1 MANTKI
7 TNPELFNLGDST
19 SATQLPVMTITQRIA
34 MNAPITT
41 PFNIDYLVVAGGGA
55 GGGGGQAGG
64 GGAGGLRTNYGGASL
79 TLNTATAYTVTVG
92 AGGIGTGNGVSGSGS
107 NSVFDY
113 ITSTITSAGG
123 GGGAIHN
130 ISGADGGSGGGAG
143 TQQTGG
149 SGNTPSTTPSQGNA
163 GGSGGTYNFPYS
175 GGGGG
180 GYVSVGSTG
189 GNVSGNGGT
198 GIAYTA
204 ANSITGSALSL
215 AGGGGGGT
223 YSGAAGTATNGGGAG
238 FSGTGTTAY
247 GSPGTPGTDNTG
259 GGGGGTG
266 NYQVGTIGASGGS
279 GVVILRYPTADIAS
293 YTATGLTP
301 TETTDGTD
309 TILSFTTVG
318 TGTITFTSST
328 PTGTISTG
336 EMIFNSDTDKVEY
349 WDGTKWY
356 GITYEVTAESPYNN
370 VLYPGTSLTNV
381 ITGVGFSPDLV
392 WLKQRNSAQNH
403 GLFDTVRGTNNFIMS
418 NSTSAENTR
427 TTDTLSS
434 FDDDGFTLT
443 PYSSD
448 AFINYTGRTMVAWCF
463 KAGGAAVPNTD
474 GSRPSQVSAN
484 VAGGF
489 SIVNWSGNSTNPSTV
504 GHGLGVAPELFIIK
518 NLSSAVNWSVYNSS
532 VGAGNKLQL
541 NSSNQASATSNYANT
556 SPTSSVFSLSGGNE
570 VNGSGSNY
578 IAYCFHSVAGYSKI
592 GSYTGNGSTN
602 GPTVPLGFQPAF
614 LMCKETSSTGN
625 WRMMDSTRQP
635 SNPKSN
641 GLWANLTNAESASS
655 SNVVDFN
662 SDNFQLVGGGSDVNA
677 SGQTYMYLAFA

>member
-198 GIAYTA
+198 GIAYTT

-318 TGTITFTSST
+318 TGAITFTSST

-356 GITYEVTAESPYNN
+356 GITYEVSPYNN

>member
-19 SATQLPVMTITQRIA
+19 SATQLPVMTITERIA

-318 TGTITFTSST
+318 TGAITFTSST

-356 GITYEVTAESPYNN
+356 GITYEVPTDPTDPTGNGGVWAYYPLTANSNDSSGNGRNATNNGVSFSADGGRFTGGNSISPPSGFINFGYTQTCWVKDLSTITAGHRIFSFNGHAT
-370 VLYPGTSLTNV
+370 PGGYYGFTTSDFYYQNSSSYAFFTNQRS
-381 ITGVGFSPDLV
+381 TG
-392 WLKQRNSAQNH
+392 
-403 GLFDTVRGTNNFIMS
+403 GTYYYTSNTINNFISGYNLVVAQFVSGQLVKFSLNGQTLQTGTVSVTSGNPGGPWQTIREIGRGYS
-418 NSTSAENTR
+418 NGAYYNVEDSYFRNYR
-427 TTDTLSS
+427 LYDR
-434 FDDDGFTLT
+434 TLT
-443 PYSSD
+443 D
-448 AFINYTGRTMVAWCF
+448 AEIMAIYNH
-463 KAGGAAVPNTD
+463 
-474 GSRPSQVSAN
+474 GSV
-484 VAGGF
+484 
-489 SIVNWSGNSTNPSTV
+489 
-504 GHGLGVAPELFIIK
+504 
-518 NLSSAVNWSVYNSS
+518 
-532 VGAGNKLQL
+532 
-541 NSSNQASATSNYANT
+541 
-556 SPTSSVFSLSGGNE
+556 
-570 VNGSGSNY
+570 
-578 IAYCFHSVAGYSKI
+578 
-592 GSYTGNGSTN
+592 
-602 GPTVPLGFQPAF
+602 
-614 LMCKETSSTGN
+614 
-625 WRMMDSTRQP
+625 
-635 SNPKSN
+635 
-641 GLWANLTNAESASS
+641 
-655 SNVVDFN
+655 
-662 SDNFQLVGGGSDVNA
+662 
-677 SGQTYMYLAFA
+677 

>member
-1 MANTKI
+1 MAITKI

-19 SATQLPVMTITQRIA
+19 SATQLPVMTITERIA

-318 TGTITFTSST
+318 TGAITFTSST

-474 GSRPSQVSAN
+474 GDVQSNVSAN
-484 VAGGF
+484 VANGF
-489 SIVNWSGNSTNPSTV
+489 SIVKGTGSGSGVQSV
-504 GHGLGVAPELFIIK
+504 GHGLSSAPEFVMVK
-518 NLSSAVNWSVYNSS
+518 NIN
-532 VGAGNKLQL
+532 
-541 NSSNQASATSNYANT
+541 ATDSWFCLV
-556 SPTSSVFSLSGGNE
+556 PGLTSSSYYMRLNTTSSKINNSGYPTIFADSTTVSVRQNSMGPW
-570 VNGSGSNY
+570 GDL
-578 IAYCFHSVAGYSKI
+578 IAYCWHSVAGYSKI
-592 GSYTGNGSTN
+592 SSYVGNGNTT
-602 GPTVPLGFQPAF
+602 GVLQELGFEPAF
-614 LMCKETSSTGN
+614 LMFKCVTQSGNWIMIDNKRATSNPRTPHLRANTTGQDDYGANEYVDFTSTGF
-625 WRMMDSTRQP
+625 QP
-635 SNPKSN
+635 KGVSNYNNNSN
-641 GLWANLTNAESASS
+641 N
-655 SNVVDFN
+655 
-662 SDNFQLVGGGSDVNA
+662 
-677 SGQTYMYLAFA
+677 QTYAYMAFA

>member
-19 SATQLPVMTITQRIA
+19 SATQLPVMTITERIA

-318 TGTITFTSST
+318 TGAITFTSST

-370 VLYPGTSLTNV
+370 VLYTGTSLTNV

-418 NSTSAENTR
+418 NSMSAENTR

-532 VGAGNKLQL
+532 VGAGNKLQI

-578 IAYCFHSVAGYSKI
+578 IAYCFHSVAGLSKV
-592 GSYTGNGSTN
+592 GSYVGNGLTN
-602 GPTVPLGFQPAF
+602 GPTVALGFEPSF
-614 LMCKETSSTGN
+614 LMCKETTNTGN
-625 WRMMDSTRQP
+625 WRIMDNTRQP

-641 GLWANLTNAESASS
+641 GLLANLTNAESASS

>member
-7 TNPELFNLGDST
+7 TNPELFNLGANNT
-19 SATQLPVMTITQRIA
+19 AATQLPVMTTTQRIA
-34 MNAPITT
+34 MNVVPTS
-41 PFNIDYLVVAGGGA
+41 NIDYLVVAGGGA

-279 GVVILRYPTADIAS
+279 GIVILRYPTADVAS

-301 TETTDGTD
+301 TETTVGTD
-309 TILSFTTVG
+309 TVLSFTTVG
-318 TGTITFTSST
+318 TGTITFTSPT

-336 EMIFNSDTDKVEY
+336 EMIFNSTTDKVEY
-349 WDGTKWY
+349 FDGTKWY
-356 GITYEVTAESPYNN
+356 GITYEVGKSLYNN
-370 VLYPGTSLTNV
+370 VLYDGQATDLSVTNV
-381 ITGVGFSPDLV
+381 GFTPDLV
-392 WLKQRNSAQNH
+392 WIKCRDVVNSHVLSDSLRGDSTRMYSLFPDLTAAQN
-403 GLFDTVRGTNNFIMS
+403 TTSNNVETIDS
-418 NSTSAENTR
+418 
-427 TTDTLSS
+427 
-434 FDDDGFTLT
+434 DGFTVFGDRSAT
-443 PYSSD
+443 NRVNQEY
-448 AFINYTGRTMVAWCF
+448 VAWCW
-463 KAGGAAVPNTD
+463 KAGGAAVTTTPA
-474 GSRPSQVSAN
+474 GGLASEVSAN
-484 VAGGF
+484 VANGF
-489 SIVNWSGNSTNPSTV
+489 SIVKFTSDSSAGLKIA
-504 GHGLGVAPELFIIK
+504 HG
-518 NLSSAVNWSVYNSS
+518 LSSAPEMIIYKKLNGSQAWYVNT
-532 VGAGNKLQL
+532 
-541 NSSNQASATSNYANT
+541 NQ
-556 SPTSSVFSLSGGNE
+556 
-570 VNGSGSNY
+570 VNGNRSEGVLNTNAAFTNVGSAWSSMSTSTLINSFTSTNGTNY
-578 IAYCFHSVAGYSKI
+578 MAYCFHSVAGVSKV
-592 GSYTGNGSTN
+592 GSYTGTGAGT
-602 GPTVPLGFQPAF
+602 TVTTGFEPAF
-614 LMCKETSSTGN
+614 VMIKKTSGSADWIIWDNKRGSNILKPNTSAAEVVLTNYITYNSTGFTFPTS
-625 WRMMDSTRQP
+625 DS
-635 SNPKSN
+635 
-641 GLWANLTNAESASS
+641 AV
-655 SNVVDFN
+655 NVGDFIFM
-662 SDNFQLVGGGSDVNA
+662 S
-677 SGQTYMYLAFA
+677 FA

>member
-19 SATQLPVMTITQRIA
+19 SATQLPVMTTTQRIA
-34 MNAPITT
+34 MNAVPTS
-41 PFNIDYLVVAGGGA
+41 NIDYLVVAGGGA

-163 GGSGGTYNFPYS
+163 GGSGGTYDFPYS

-279 GVVILRYPTADIAS
+279 GIVILRYPTADIAS

-318 TGTITFTSST
+318 TGAITFTSST

-336 EMIFNSDTDKVEY
+336 EMIFNSTTDKVEY
-349 WDGTKWY
+349 FDGTKWY
-356 GITYEVTAESPYNN
+356 GITYEEPYPTSLKMFLDANN
-370 VLYPGTSLTNV
+370 VSSNPGSGTVWTDLTGNGNNGALVNSTFQSGTPKYVNIPGTDGSATRVNLAGTGGTTQVTNLVGGTQPLTVQGYGYFSSSGSGYDYFFIFGNASSGSLVSIAKYDGTNKLYMYDSSNV
-381 ITGVGFSPDLV
+381 LLSNYTVSLNTWYNLAMSVTGSTYKLYVNGVLEYTATGNTKNITS
-392 WLKQRNSAQNH
+392 NTAQIGSYSSNATN
-403 GLFDTVRGTNNFIMS
+403 FQNNFIGRVGEFRVYQAILTGTEILA
-418 NSTSAENTR
+418 NFNNT
-427 TTDTLSS
+427 
-434 FDDDGFTLT
+434 
-443 PYSSD
+443 
-448 AFINYTGRTMVAWCF
+448 
-463 KAGGAAVPNTD
+463 KATY
-474 GSRPSQVSAN
+474 
-484 VAGGF
+484 
-489 SIVNWSGNSTNPSTV
+489 
-504 GHGLGVAPELFIIK
+504 GL
-518 NLSSAVNWSVYNSS
+518 
-532 VGAGNKLQL
+532 
-541 NSSNQASATSNYANT
+541 
-556 SPTSSVFSLSGGNE
+556 
-570 VNGSGSNY
+570 
-578 IAYCFHSVAGYSKI
+578 
-592 GSYTGNGSTN
+592 
-602 GPTVPLGFQPAF
+602 
-614 LMCKETSSTGN
+614 
-625 WRMMDSTRQP
+625 
-635 SNPKSN
+635 
-641 GLWANLTNAESASS
+641 
-655 SNVVDFN
+655 
-662 SDNFQLVGGGSDVNA
+662 
-677 SGQTYMYLAFA
+677 

>member
-19 SATQLPVMTITQRIA
+19 SATQLPVMTTAQRIA
-34 MNAPITT
+34 MNAAPTS
-41 PFNIDYLVVAGGGA
+41 NIDYLVVAGGGA

-279 GVVILRYPTADIAS
+279 GIVILRYPTADIAS

-318 TGTITFTSST
+318 TGAITFTSST

-349 WDGTKWY
+349 FDGTKWY
-356 GITYEVTAESPYNN
+356 GITYEVDYLYNN
-370 VLYPGTSLTNV
+370 VLYTGTSLTNA

-418 NSTSAENTR
+418 NGTSAENTR

-434 FDDDGFTLT
+434 FDADGFTLT

-474 GSRPSQVSAN
+474 GNIASQVSAN
-484 VAGGF
+484 AAGGF
-489 SIVNWSGNSTNPSTV
+489 SIVKWSGNDTTGGTI
-504 GHGLGVAPELFIIK
+504 GHGLSSTPELTIIRK
-518 NLSSAVNWSVYNSS
+518 TSATADWQVSLNASVTGVEGYMNLNKTAALYTTYPAYYTSSNSTVLSSNGTSTATRVYN
-532 VGAGNKLQL
+532 
-541 NSSNQASATSNYANT
+541 NQSA
-556 SPTSSVFSLSGGNE
+556 
-570 VNGSGSNY
+570 NY
-578 IAYCFHSVAGYSKI
+578 IAYCFASVPGYSKI
-592 GSYTGNGSTN
+592 GSYTGTGAGTAV
-602 GPTVPLGFQPAF
+602 TTGFEPAF
-614 LMCKETSSTGN
+614 VMIKKTSGSADWIIWDNKRGSNILKPNTSAAEVVLTNYITYNSTGFTFPTS
-625 WRMMDSTRQP
+625 DSAI
-635 SNPKSN
+635 NI
-641 GLWANLTNAESASS
+641 G
-655 SNVVDFN
+655 DFIFM
-662 SDNFQLVGGGSDVNA
+662 S
-677 SGQTYMYLAFA
+677 FA

>member
-198 GIAYTA
+198 GIAYTT

-318 TGTITFTSST
+318 TGAITFTSST

>member
-19 SATQLPVMTITQRIA
+19 SATQLPVMTITERIA

-336 EMIFNSDTDKVEY
+336 EMIFNSTTDKVEY
-349 WDGTKWY
+349 FDGTKWY
-356 GITYEVTAESPYNN
+356 GITSYIPANTNIFNDNSCIAYYRFNGNADDETGNYNATASNETYSATGGKEGGYISLPQNSSGTIN
-370 VLYPGTSLTNV
+370 TNDSGVLAPGGTNV
-381 ITGVGFSPDLV
+381 RSYSIWVQFQETGQYDTIWSQWRSSPTPRRTSFYIRKTNVGQIQVVNYLS
-392 WLKQRNSAQNH
+392 NSSSAYY
-403 GLFDTVRGTNNFIMS
+403 TTTTNNAFTALNSWYNIVVSIGQS
-418 NSTSAENTR
+418 NIVTIWVNGTLMNNTTGSGTVGTIYS
-427 TTDTLSS
+427 TTD
-434 FDDDGFTLT
+434 
-443 PYSSD
+443 
-448 AFINYTGRTMVAWCF
+448 
-463 KAGGAAVPNTD
+463 PNT
-474 GSRPSQVSAN
+474 
-484 VAGGF
+484 
-489 SIVNWSGNSTNPSTV
+489 I
-504 GHGLGVAPELFIIK
+504 
-518 NLSSAVNWSVYNSS
+518 
-532 VGAGNKLQL
+532 
-541 NSSNQASATSNYANT
+541 
-556 SPTSSVFSLSGGNE
+556 
-570 VNGSGSNY
+570 
-578 IAYCFHSVAGYSKI
+578 I
-592 GSYTGNGSTN
+592 GSLAN
-602 GPTVPLGFQPAF
+602 A
-614 LMCKETSSTGN
+614 STGTYGIFDEARVFN
-625 WRMMDSTRQP
+625 R
-635 SNPKSN
+635 
-641 GLWANLTNAESASS
+641 ALTNAEALILW
-655 SNVVDFN
+655 NEF
-662 SDNFQLVGGGSDVNA
+662 
-677 SGQTYMYLAFA
+677 